1 MKIKNFKCPSCG
13 ASLKIK
19 KDQSMLSCPYCDSTV
34 MVPKSASPDKP
45 SSPAPSHSPITT
57 SYQLSEI
64 MDTDRIRRSCS
75 RTIISTAVSLLIG
88 LGVLVFFL
96 MNSSDIGEILKG
108 PIAAI
113 TGGSAIPVVLEF
125 GGEGMGAGYF
135 QDPEGLCVDSQ
146 GNIYVGESHTGR
158 IQIFDS
164 AGNYTGQWI
173 YAEPD
178 EFYLYSMA
186 ISRSGLLYMVY
197 NNELYIHEAA
207 TGELVGSLQHPDGWG
222 FDDAEVCDDG
232 SIVATWYCNRDDII
246 KFSPDGSVDFLL
258 EEAISG
264 RTGDSE
270 LDTDL
275 TVDGSGNIFAYGTF
289 NHSVFKFSPDG
300 RFLNRFGNDGDRPGQ
315 FTSPSSFCIDPQ
327 GRLWVSDFGDLIV
340 FDNNGTYLDTFDPGM
355 TLVDMVIMNGHQ
367 LYGIRNNDD
376 TIVQLDLSGAMEG
389 L

>member
-1 MKIKNFKCPSCG
+1 MKIKSFKCPSCG

-19 KDQSMLSCPYCDSTV
+19 KDQDMLSCPYCDSTV

-45 SSPAPSHSPITT
+45 SSPAPSQSPITT

-64 MDTDRIRRSCS
+64 MDTEGIRRSCS
-75 RTIISTAVSLLIG
+75 RTIISTAVSLLLG

-96 MNSSDIGEILKG
+96 MNSSNIGEILKG

-113 TGGSAIPVVLEF
+113 TGGSSIPVALEF

-135 QDPEGLCVDSQ
+135 QDPVQICVDPQ
-146 GNIYVGESHTGR
+146 GNIYVAERETGR
-158 IQIFDS
+158 VQIFDS

-222 FDDAEVCDDG
+222 FEDVEVCDDG
-232 SIVATWYCNRDDII
+232 SVVAAWYCNSDDII
-246 KFSPDGSVDFLL
+246 KFTPDGSVDFLL
-258 EEAISG
+258 IEAISSQS
-264 RTGDSE
+264 GDSE
-270 LDTDL
+270 LDIDL
-275 TVDGSGNIFAYGTF
+275 TVDGSGNIFAYGSV
-289 NHSVFKFSPDG
+289 NESVFKFSPDG
-300 RFLNRFGNDGDRPGQ
+300 RVQNRFGSDGDRPGQ

-327 GRLWVSDFGDLIV
+327 GRLWASDFGNLIV
-340 FDNNGTYLDTFDPGM
+340 FDNNGTYLDTFNPGM
-355 TLVDMVIMNGHQ
+355 TLHDMVLVNGYQ
-367 LYGIRNNDD
+367 LYGITNDD
-376 TIVQLDLSGAMEG
+376 TVVQLDLSGVMEG

>member
-19 KDQSMLSCPYCDSTV
+19 KDQDMLSCPYCDSTV
-34 MVPKSASPDKP
+34 MVPKSASPVRP
-45 SSPAPSHSPITT
+45 SVHAPDPAPIASSF
-57 SYQLSEI
+57 QLPEI
-64 MDTDRIRRSCS
+64 LNVQRIGRSCT
-75 RTIISTAVSLLIG
+75 RTIISMAVSLLLG

-113 TGGSAIPVVLEF
+113 TGDSAIPVVLEF
-125 GGEGMGAGYF
+125 GGEGMGVGYF
-135 QDPEGLCVDSQ
+135 QDPVQICVDQQ
-146 GNIYVGESHTGR
+146 GNIYVGEKKTSR
-158 IQIFDS
+158 IQIFDEE
-164 AGNYTGQWI
+164 GNYTAQWI

-178 EFYLYSMA
+178 EFHLYSMA
-186 ISRSGLLYMVY
+186 LSRNGLLYMVY
-197 NNELYIHEAA
+197 GNELYIHDAA

-222 FDDAEVCDDG
+222 FDDAEICDDG
-232 SIVATWYCNRDDII
+232 SIVAAWYCNRDDII

-264 RTGDSE
+264 QSGRSE
-270 LDTDL
+270 LSTDI
-275 TVDGSGNIFAYGTF
+275 TVDGSGNIFAYGSF
-289 NHSVFKFSPDG
+289 NESFFKFSPDG
-300 RFLNRFGNDGDRPGQ
+300 RFLNRFGSEGDHPGQ

-340 FDNNGTYLDTFDPGM
+340 FDNDGTYLDTFDPGM
-355 TLVDMVIMNGHQ
+355 TFNDMVIISGYQ
-367 LYGIRNNDD
+367 FYGLTYDD
-376 TIVQLDLSGAMEG
+376 TIVQLDLSGVMEG

>member
-19 KDQSMLSCPYCDSTV
+19 KDQDMLSCPYCDSTV

-64 MDTDRIRRSCS
+64 LDTDRIRRSCS
-75 RTIISTAVSLLIG
+75 RTIISVAISLV
-88 LGVLVFFL
+88 LGVGALVIFL
-96 MNSSDIGEILKG
+96 MNSSNIGEILKG
-108 PIAAI
+108 PISAI
-113 TGGSAIPVVLEF
+113 TGGAAIPVVLEF

-135 QDPEGLCVDSQ
+135 QDPVQICVDPQ
-146 GNIYVGESHTGR
+146 GNIYVGEQKTGR
-158 IQIFDS
+158 IQIFDEE
-164 AGNYTGQWI
+164 GNYTGQLI

-186 ISRSGLLYMVY
+186 LSRNGLLYMVCG
-197 NNELYIHEAA
+197 NELYIHDAA

-222 FDDAEVCDDG
+222 FEDAEICDDG
-232 SIVATWYCNRDDII
+232 SIVASWYCNRDDII

-264 RTGDSE
+264 QSGRSE
-270 LDTDL
+270 LNTDI
-275 TVDGSGNIFAYGTF
+275 TVDGSGNIFAYGSF
-289 NHSVFKFSPDG
+289 NESFFKFSPDG
-300 RFLNRFGNDGDRPGQ
+300 RFLNRFGSDGDRPGQ
-315 FTSPSSFCIDPQ
+315 FTSPSGFCIDPQ

-340 FDNNGTYLDTFDPGM
+340 FDNDGTYLDSFEPGT
-355 TLVDMVIMNGHQ
+355 TLTDMVMVNGNQ
-367 LYGIRNNDD
+367 LYGITNDD
-376 TIVQLDLSGAMEG
+376 TIVHLDLSGVMEG